1 MLVFCLFIPFPH
13 GYTVSRGVPVRLL
26 RMTQKT
32 FPIKRREFVKIY
44 TRRIRKFDEF
54 LGFLTGSEN
63 PSVRVANLTFDQTNS
78 FHSFVCLLLVCSF
91 SPKVQKYLLGSPFP
105 INWREFEKI
114 YTRKRWKF
122 DEFLGF
128 FASSHEG
135 AYASQISLLTKQT
148 LFIHLFVFCSFA
160 PSPQKYKSIFWGP
173 LFHDFSG
180 SGKTPKSR

>member
-91 SPKVQKYLLGSPFP
+91 SPKVQKYLLGSPFSRFFGFRQ
-105 INWREFEKI
+105 NAEKSLI
-114 YTRKRWKF
+114 F
-122 DEFLGF
+122 GF
-128 FASSHEG
+128 FHGVDGER
-135 AYASQISLLTKQT
+135 T
-148 LFIHLFVFCSFA
+148 F
-160 PSPQKYKSIFWGP
+160 
-173 LFHDFSG
+173 
-180 SGKTPKSR
+180 

>member
-1 MLVFCLFIPFPH
+1 MDFWRFLRGSENPSVLRRTRIFRFSEKLKKARITSQISLLTKQTLFIRLFVFCSFAPSPH

-78 FHSFVCLLLVCSF
+78 LHSFVCLLLVCSF
-91 SPKVQKYLLGSPFP
+91 SPRVLSIPRG
-105 INWREFEKI
+105 
-114 YTRKRWKF
+114 
-122 DEFLGF
+122 
-128 FASSHEG
+128 
-135 AYASQISLLTKQT
+135 
-148 LFIHLFVFCSFA
+148 
-160 PSPQKYKSIFWGP
+160 PQNP
-173 LFHDFSG
+173 
-180 SGKTPKSR
+180 